1 MVLNGGDWKA
11 GKKSFHD
18 GIRLMF
24 TGCASPAYR
33 MRRSASPEED
43 TMSYW
48 PPPPFFMSATIS
60 SELPAYFALT
70 WHPVCC
76 SNGFTQSGSRY
87 PSQAIR
93 LSWPSPVPTFLSTG
107 RLAVGTACPAVPD
120 PCGVVPPV
128 VLLVLPQPA
137 AMTDAAVSASAAD
150 SGRKT
155 RRRCSA
161 IFAYPPQSA
170 GPDRVPAEL

>member
-1 MVLNGGDWKA
+1 
-11 GKKSFHD
+11 
-18 GIRLMF
+18 
-24 TGCASPAYR
+24 

-70 WHPVCC
+70 WHPVRC
-76 SNGFTQSGSRY
+76 SNGFTQIGLRY

-93 LSWPSPVPTFLSTG
+93 LSWPSPLPTFWSTG
-107 RLAVGTACPAVPD
+107 RWAVGTLCPAAPE
-120 PCGVVPPV
+120 PCGVV
-128 VLLVLPQPA
+128 LLPLLLPQPA
-137 AMTDAAVSASAAD
+137 AMTEAVVSASTAD
-150 SGRKT
+150 TGRET

-161 IFAYPPQSA
+161 IIGCPP
-170 GPDRVPAEL
+170 